1 MTRLAKF
8 SRIPARAIDMDLTA
22 TDWAVLHVISLHA
35 DKAGHAFPSLAV
47 IGKFARIS
55 QRTHVVRATKHLEQL
70 GLIRCDRIQQGDGW
84 ANNRYQI
91 LYAAGEVL
99 PLSDTP
105 PAGEVLPLSD
115 TPPAGE
121 VLPLS
126 DTPQTRGC
134 VQPREHR
141 VYPTQAVASD
151 GQLTIRVLPGS
162 SGSKSGKEESLG
174 KH

>member
-8 SRIPARAIDMDLTA
+8 SRIPARAMDMDLTA

-91 LYAAGEVL
+91 LYAASEVF
-99 PLSDTP
+99 PMSDTP
-105 PAGEVLPLSD
+105 PAGEVF
-115 TPPAGE
+115 
-121 VLPLS
+121 PLS
-126 DTPQTRGC
+126 DTPQSSGC